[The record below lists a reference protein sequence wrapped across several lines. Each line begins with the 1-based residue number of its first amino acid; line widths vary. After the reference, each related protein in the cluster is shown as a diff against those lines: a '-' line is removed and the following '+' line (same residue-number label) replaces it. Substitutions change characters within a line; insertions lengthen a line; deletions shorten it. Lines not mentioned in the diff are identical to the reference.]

1 MDAVPTCKMSVYF
14 NGLHGA
20 IAHMAVIFILAIS
33 HYFFPCEHCISKQ
46 KTSNEV
52 DDFNDLVA
60 EFHMCR
66 IILKLKGLN
75 NLVAKW
81 IITMTEFSIS
91 SIMAHGLVEM
101 FYYHWW

>member
-1 MDAVPTCKMSVYF
+1 MMEAVPTSKMSVYF

-20 IAHMAVIFILAIS
+20 IAHTAVIFILAIS
-33 HYFFPCEHCISKQ
+33 HYFFPC
-46 KTSNEV
+46 EV

-66 IILKLKGLN
+66 IIFKLKGLN

-81 IITMTEFSIS
+81 IITVTEFSIS
-91 SIMAHGLVEM
+91 SIMAHGLVKM